1 MLGQNNNGM
10 QYLMALTKRTL
21 ARHSLWLLFFLSV
34 FGCTD
39 TGNSPL
45 VFSNTSPPD
54 NAKNVHGA
62 MQMIR
67 ELENIIEMELV
78 AGSQLFDSRTSLA
91 SIGGGIAGSG
101 EVITSYMR
109 SYLKHAVI
117 TNDLMYL
124 GRSEL
129 VISAA
134 ATETLLRDC
143 PECMQDFDDNN
154 TLFLSGG
161 AAGSYSML
169 CRDKVASL
177 SDVKGKK
184 FRAVGANRRWVRA
197 LGGVPVS
204 LSITDMVEGLSRGLV
219 SCIVGPIAWLKTF
232 PITDEVNY
240 VYAYNAGAFNFATM
254 VINRDRWDNFTESQ
268 KQAMWQ
274 AQPGLSARNVI
285 RLYIADAIRAKMLA
299 REKGI
304 LVVEGGED
312 VDRFWEE
319 FKQSEVEIVNEL
331 SESFGV
337 QDPQR
342 ISDSFVSN
350 IGKWQMIIS
359 QSNLIEVLDMEEIDE
374 SRLNAA
380 VEEYTQLLRD
390 NIYAG
395 IDPLEL

>member
-1 MLGQNNNGM
+1 
-10 QYLMALTKRTL
+10 
-21 ARHSLWLLFFLSV
+21 
-34 FGCTD
+34 
-39 TGNSPL
+39 
-45 VFSNTSPPD
+45 
-54 NAKNVHGA
+54 
-62 MQMIR
+62 MIR
-67 ELENIIEMELV
+67 ELENSIEMKLV

-129 VISAA
+129 VIGAA
-134 ATETLLRDC
+134 ATETFLRDC

-169 CRDKVASL
+169 CRDKVVSL
-177 SDVKGKK
+177 ADVKGKK

-219 SCIVGPIAWLKTF
+219 SCIVGPVAWLKSF
-232 PITDEVNY
+232 PIIDEVNY
-240 VYAYNAGAFNFATM
+240 VYVYNVGAFNFATM
-254 VINRDRWDNFTESQ
+254 VINRDRWDRFTESQ
-268 KQAMWQ
+268 KKALWQ
-274 AQPGLSARNVI
+274 AQPGLAARSVI

-299 REKGI
+299 RDKGI
-304 LVVEGGED
+304 PVIEGGQD
-312 VDRFWEE
+312 VSEFWEE
-319 FKQSEVEIVNEL
+319 FKRSEVEIVNEL

-342 ISDSFVSN
+342 ISDSFVRN
-350 IGKWQMIIS
+350 IGKWEAIIS
-359 QSNLIEVLDMEEIDE
+359 ESNLAEVLDMEEIDE
-374 SRLNAA
+374 SRLVTA
-380 VEEYTQLLRD
+380 VDEYTQLLKE
-390 NIYAG
+390 NIYDG